1 MPAQRARM
9 HTSPQRRTYA
19 RGGVSD
25 SLQRRIRRMLTYA
38 DVCQHSGHVCIHRHR
53 DVPTRVVACLT
64 VCRVGSAR
72 RAANP
77 TSPSLTTRSFFFEP
91 VSFSDSSTFS
101 GFRSRCTID
110 TRLPVSICQHTSA
123 YVSVPVSICQQVGS
137 TFSGVSQI
145 AVNDR
150 HALACDKTTSQ
161 YLIQSF

>member
-1 MPAQRARM
+1 MYAYVPALPAYV
-9 HTSPQRRTYA
+9 SIRTYA

-38 DVCQHSGHVCIHRHR
+38 DVCRHSGHVCIHRHR

-64 VCRVGSAR
+64 VCSVGSAR
-72 RAANP
+72 SAASP

-110 TRLPVSICQHTSA
+110 TRLPVSMCQHMSA
-123 YVSVPVSICQQVGS
+123 YVSLPVSICQHVSAHSLASDRGARS
-137 TFSGVSQI
+137 TRVC
-145 AVNDR
+145 
-150 HALACDKTTSQ
+150 L
-161 YLIQSF
+161 